1 MTPTLSGINDLNN
14 FWKQLRESSRSCLM
28 LDYDGTLAP
37 FRVERD
43 LATPYNGVRSLL
55 QDIIT
60 TNHTRLILISGR
72 PAVEV
77 FNLLGADINVE
88 IWGCHGGERRLADGR
103 SDSMKIS
110 PAITRALEQAAA
122 WADQQGLSSVLE
134 RKPLSIAFHNRGIHN
149 NIKDKITGRFFAGW
163 KQFEGKDISLQ
174 QFDGGLELRYRGI
187 DKGTAVRK
195 ILSGLHAGTVTAYLG
210 DDRTDEDAFTALQGK
225 GLSVLV
231 RSAYRSTKATHW
243 LRPPDEL
250 LVFLH
255 LWYSAIKG
263 EENGL

>member
-1 MTPTLSGINDLNN
+1 MTLSGIDDLNN
-14 FWKQLRESSRSCLM
+14 FWKQLRECSRSCLM

-43 LATPYNGVRSLL
+43 LATPYDGVCSLL

-60 TNHTRLILISGR
+60 TDHTRLILISGR

-77 FNLLGADINVE
+77 FTLLGGNINVE
-88 IWGCHGGERRLADGR
+88 IWGCHGGERRLPDGS
-103 SDSMKIS
+103 SDSAKIS
-110 PAITRALEQAAA
+110 PEITRTLEQAAA

-134 RKPLSIAFHNRGIHN
+134 RKPLSTAFHSRGIRN
-149 NIKDKITGRFFAGW
+149 DIKDEITGRFLAGW
-163 KQFEGKDISLQ
+163 KQFEGEDITLQ
-174 QFDGGLELRYRGI
+174 QFDGGLELRYLGI

-195 ILSGLHAGTVTAYLG
+195 ILKELPAGTVTAYLG
-210 DDRTDEDAFTALQGK
+210 DDRTDEDAFTALLGK
-225 GLSVLV
+225 GLPVLV

-243 LRPPDEL
+243 LKPPDEL

-255 LWYSAIKG
+255 LWYSAFKG
-263 EENGL
+263 ET